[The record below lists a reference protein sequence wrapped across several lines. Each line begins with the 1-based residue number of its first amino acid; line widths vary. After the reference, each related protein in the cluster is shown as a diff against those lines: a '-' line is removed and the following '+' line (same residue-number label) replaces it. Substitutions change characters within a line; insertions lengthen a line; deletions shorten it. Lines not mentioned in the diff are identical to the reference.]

1 MKRHCAIVVLVCVT
15 ALCGAVPA
23 AWAQGTDDAFRKDI
37 ERLLDITG
45 SSKMGVQ
52 MASMASG
59 QILDALA
66 KQSDIPPK
74 AIELAKA
81 VLNEEFG
88 KAFEGPDGLNGQ
100 IAGVYAK
107 HFTHD
112 EVRGLLAF
120 YDTPLGRKM
129 ISVTPALLQEAGVV
143 GQTWAEKNMPR
154 IGAAVDARLRAE
166 GFIK

>member
-1 MKRHCAIVVLVCVT
+1 MNRRAIVLLCVT
-15 ALCGAVPA
+15 VLFGAVPA
-23 AWAQGTDDAFRKDI
+23 ASAQGTDDAFRKDI
-37 ERLLDITG
+37 DRLLDVTG

-52 MASMASG
+52 MATMASG

-66 KQSDIPPK
+66 KQSDIPSK

-88 KAFEGPDGLNGQ
+88 KAFEGPDGLNAQ
-100 IAGVYAK
+100 IAGVYAR

>member
-1 MKRHCAIVVLVCVT
+1 MNRRFAIVILLCVT
-15 ALCGAVPA
+15 ALSGAVPA
-23 AWAQGTDDAFRKDI
+23 ARAQAADDAFRKDI
-37 ERLLDITG
+37 ERLLDVTG

-52 MASMASG
+52 MATMASG

-66 KQSDIPPK
+66 KRSDIPPK
-74 AIELAKA
+74 AVELAKA

-88 KAFEGPDGLNGQ
+88 KAFEGPDGLNAQ
-100 IAGVYAK
+100 IAGVYAR
-107 HFTHD
+107 HFSHD
-112 EVRGLLAF
+112 EVLGLLAF

-129 ISVTPALLQEAGVV
+129 IAVSPALLQEAGAV